1 MFVCLQYTFIP
12 LKRLCIH
19 SGSDQRPAA
28 ALSYELDSYTY
39 LDFVQVEEVLTH
51 PHLAG
56 PAFILRN
63 IS

>member
-1 MFVCLQYTFIP
+1 MFT
-12 LKRLCIH
+12 IH
-19 SGSDQRPAA
+19 FYSFEKTLHPQRQRPAA

-56 PAFILRN
+56 PAFILRS